1 MSKISSVI
9 QAFITFVIAGVILNV
24 TQLVVSI
31 VYQNILVVRYTGQ
44 GIEDEAVILEM
55 LTTELSSTNYFTMLS
70 MVSIS
75 VIAIIYGIHY
85 WIHYYEKGDQKLVKY
100 FNVNHVAVTAI
111 FIIGIILATCCY
123 CLLVSSDTMSFRKE
137 FLSVQS
143 LSFSFGMSAV
153 LAELILLPIAE
164 ETLFRG
170 VIFKRL
176 KRSCSIYSAIVIQ
189 ALFCGIFQLNVKKG
203 IYFFLLS
210 MLLGYMMVEK
220 NSVLYCIRIR
230 IYLTVISFVVWKW
243 LYQMLPM
250 NLAFHIVLAMMAI
263 LLLGTGFYLMMKD
276 KTQKKNELDEG

>member
-1 MSKISSVI
+1 
-9 QAFITFVIAGVILNV
+9 
-24 TQLVVSI
+24 
-31 VYQNILVVRYTGQ
+31 
-44 GIEDEAVILEM
+44 
-55 LTTELSSTNYFTMLS
+55 
-70 MVSIS
+70 
-75 VIAIIYGIHY
+75 
-85 WIHYYEKGDQKLVKY
+85 
-100 FNVNHVAVTAI
+100 
-111 FIIGIILATCCY
+111 
-123 CLLVSSDTMSFRKE
+123 MSFRKE

-176 KRSCSIYSAIVIQ
+176 RRSCSIYSAIVIQ
-189 ALFCGIFQLNVKKG
+189 ALFCGIFQLNVKKS
-203 IYFFLLS
+203 IYSFLLS

-243 LYQMLPM
+243 LYQMLSM
-250 NLAFHIVLAMMAI
+250 NLAFHIVLAMIAI

>member
-1 MSKISSVI
+1 MSKISGVI
-9 QAFITFVIAGVILNV
+9 QAFITFVMAEVILNV

-85 WIHYYEKGDQKLVKY
+85 WIHYYEKGDQKLEKY

-176 KRSCSIYSAIVIQ
+176 RRSCSIYSAIVIQ
-189 ALFCGIFQLNVKKG
+189 ALFCGIFQLNVKKS
-203 IYFFLLS
+203 IYSFLLS

-243 LYQMLPM
+243 LYQMLSM
-250 NLAFHIVLAMMAI
+250 NLAFHIVLAMIAI